1 MTTPVSMI
9 LETHKAAEAVK
20 GLQDA
25 LEEWD
30 LDYVLIP
37 HPERAKLDAL
47 WKTLNSLYND
57 LLDSACE
64 MEEEN
69 LTTTH

>member
-1 MTTPVSMI
+1 MKTPQAMI

-20 GLQDA
+20 GLQDT

-30 LDYVLIP
+30 LDYGLIP
-37 HPERAKLDAL
+37 HTERLLLDNL
-47 WKTLNSLYND
+47 WKTLNSLHND